1 MRFKKKSCLKRFS
14 TSRIFNYIN
23 QTEVKL
29 FFEAHVMKAHGEA
42 EVQLKAFLLN
52 KTERAPETRKPSV
65 SNISVIQQYAQY
77 LMINFIHNIQ

>member
-1 MRFKKKSCLKRFS
+1 
-14 TSRIFNYIN
+14 
-23 QTEVKL
+23 
-29 FFEAHVMKAHGEA
+29 MKAHGEA